1 MLFKGEKTMRDLS
14 IIIAFLAIVLVA
26 CGPKEKDCEKDADST
41 KVTDVNKSEDATEL
55 PQDATG
61 TKAKDKKYLCYV
73 GCLEAEKSPK
83 DCKKACYGDQKADD
97 CKACY
102 DKCVKAGKK
111 SEDCKAGCCSKT
123 PVADAGSKPKEADA
137 GVTLPEDVSSTKK

>member
-1 MLFKGEKTMRDLS
+1 MRDLS

-26 CGPKEKDCEKDADST
+26 CAPKEKDCEKDADSAKT
-41 KVTDVNKSEDATEL
+41 ADATEL

-61 TKAKDKKYLCYV
+61 TKAKDKKYRCYV
-73 GCLEAEKSPK
+73 GCLEAEKSSQ
-83 DCKKACYGDQKADD
+83 DCKKECYGDQKADD

-102 DKCVKAGKK
+102 NKCVKAGKK
-111 SEDCKAGCCSKT
+111 SEDCKAGCCSKK
-123 PVADAGSKPKEADA
+123 PEADGGSKPKEADA